1 MDAEQKKLGVA
12 TLSNWFSP
20 TEQPPDSGEIDC
32 HHTLLALLHRI
43 YSRRLT
49 GKLQLVFGRVEKA
62 LFFDAGELVFA
73 TSSDREDGLGE
84 VMLRAG
90 ALTQSQFEEAS
101 TLVETGQRFGSAIAE
116 MGVNGVEEIITW
128 VHRQVLQVTASVL
141 DYPAGRFHFFS
152 SLEKNV
158 VPEIGI
164 TVPMEKLL
172 LEAVRKANDLPLDR
186 LAEDADFRVELSSDP
201 RRPFKPEDL
210 EDKERRLLGLISQP
224 ISAKDLVSQSALP
237 RPQASRALYG
247 LLLLGFVVGVPDSVK
262 PEGKPVVPRLPTALE
277 EPPFGQTQA
286 TSELASAE
294 DMQLL
299 TGVAKSQAEESRV
312 QREESKAVEAP
323 SAANIPQQESVE
335 APTLAEG
342 PGAVDA
348 PRVAS
353 NVEPQPAA
361 TPAQAQEV
369 KAVEAAS
376 TTNTLEQLP
385 ADFPVPEEGAR
396 ASETP
401 SAGNVT
407 HEQPP
412 LEEIPDI
419 SEEPKETEAPPTTP
433 VPLLK
438 PNMISREVLVRATGI
453 PPEKNELGRQ
463 LFNEE
468 TTSVLVA
475 ETGGV
480 IRLSAAVTPGQLLV
494 LANVETKREV
504 IVQVLRKRAYKP
516 TICYLEL
523 EFVEPAPRFWGTEF
537 SAATA
542 LLPKNAQDAETAA
555 MVITAEATADQPGI
569 LPPVPNAG
577 ELQTFK
583 RKVEVLRAKPVFKE
597 TPATNAEAS
606 ALAQLSADISEAA
619 PIPGPGDSLS
629 TEAILISGMDAA
641 AAALPIKRDPLP
653 APWESAEQAATP
665 LTVQDFTRS
674 FPKSKRWR
682 VPRGSFTPGF
692 RKGVIRLTFLV
703 VALVGAIV
711 GAAWFKNWLPW
722 KPAGAKKPAGNYT
735 MKVASDAPLTSPGI
749 PVKSAPVPSADA
761 LAHANGIEAPLAAA
775 SSSAP
780 VEQPAPKKNASRVT
794 KARKPSLV
802 RPAARPPSNLE
813 ATSGK
818 ESAVVPPRLIHSARA
833 VATLEALRDFER
845 GNVVIDAVVGTSGE
859 VNFIRVISGPPSLRG
874 PAVES
879 LKQYKYEPATRNGQP
894 VPTHVTITI
903 HFRFEP

>member
-1 MDAEQKKLGVA
+1 LDAEQKKLGVA

-43 YSRRLT
+43 HSRRLT

-116 MGVNGVEEIITW
+116 MGVTGVEEIITW

-186 LAEDADFRVELSSDP
+186 LAEDDDFRVELSSDP
-201 RRPFKPEDL
+201 LRPFKPEDL
-210 EDKERRLLGLISQP
+210 EDGERRLLGLISQP

-237 RPQASRALYG
+237 RSQASRALYG

-262 PEGKPVVPRLPTALE
+262 PEGKP
-277 EPPFGQTQA
+277 
-286 TSELASAE
+286 
-294 DMQLL
+294 
-299 TGVAKSQAEESRV
+299 
-312 QREESKAVEAP
+312 
-323 SAANIPQQESVE
+323 
-335 APTLAEG
+335 
-342 PGAVDA
+342 
-348 PRVAS
+348 
-353 NVEPQPAA
+353 
-361 TPAQAQEV
+361 
-369 KAVEAAS
+369 
-376 TTNTLEQLP
+376 
-385 ADFPVPEEGAR
+385 
-396 ASETP
+396 
-401 SAGNVT
+401 
-407 HEQPP
+407 EQPP

-419 SEEPKETEAPPTTP
+419 PEEPKETEAPPTTP

-438 PNMISREVLVRATGI
+438 PNMISREVQVRATGI

-569 LPPVPNAG
+569 LPQAPNAG

-583 RKVEVLRAKPVFKE
+583 QEVEVLRAKPVFKE

-606 ALAQLSADISEAA
+606 ALAQLSTDISEAA

-629 TEAILISGMDAA
+629 TETILISGMDAA

-653 APWESAEQAATP
+653 APWESAEQAARP

-735 MKVASDAPLTSPGI
+735 MNVASDAPLTSPRI
-749 PVKSAPVPSADA
+749 PAKSAPVPSADA

-780 VEQPAPKKNASRVT
+780 VEQPASEKNASRVT

-802 RPAARPPSNLE
+802 RPEARPPSNLE
-813 ATSGK
+813 VTSGK